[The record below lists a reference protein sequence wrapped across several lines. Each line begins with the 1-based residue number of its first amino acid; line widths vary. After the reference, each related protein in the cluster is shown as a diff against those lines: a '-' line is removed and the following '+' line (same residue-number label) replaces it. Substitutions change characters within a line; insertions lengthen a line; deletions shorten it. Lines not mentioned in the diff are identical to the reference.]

1 MSAYAVVD
9 YVTDIGTLIDVMA
22 TMETKLET
30 LDSTN
35 NSIRHIDVHQMPGGG
50 FIGIIIYDG

>member
-1 MSAYAVVD
+1 MAAYAVVD
-9 YVTDIGTLIDVMA
+9 YVTATDTLISVMA

-35 NSIRHIDVHQMPGGG
+35 NTIRHIDVHQMPGGG
-50 FIGIIIYDG
+50 FVGIIIYDG